1 MKKASLVPGIAAVL
15 ALAALTTAAPAHAC
29 RHGFNLSGDH
39 VRFAD
44 HQNLSDAR
52 YAITTEDGKVTLV
65 LTDDDV
71 AIQLSDRT
79 LNRVRREL
87 KDKEEDEDNF
97 LASVIK
103 TVVIGTVGEIID
115 HSFACPVRKLRD
127 VTYQDGRL
135 VLIDKNGSHVFADA
149 DLDDSDVMSSF
160 SEKDARNFVREFHRL
175 KTEG

>member
-1 MKKASLVPGIAAVL
+1 MKKASLVLGL
-15 ALAALTTAAPAHAC
+15 SAALVLPALTATSPAQAC

-79 LNRVRREL
+79 LHRVQREL
-87 KDKEEDEDNF
+87 QDKEEEDDNF
-97 LASVIK
+97 LASIIK

-127 VTYQDGRL
+127 VSYQDGRL

-149 DLDDSDVMSSF
+149 DIDDSDVLASF

-175 KTEG
+175 KAES